1 MEFSNAQPTRAD
13 LVQMRRDYNEVSL
26 DESQID
32 ASGHPMPL
40 FQNWLKEAID
50 AKVTEPNA
58 MCLSTVT
65 SEGRPASRYVLCK
78 KADNDGFVW
87 FTNYDSRK
95 GEELAKNPFAALVFW
110 WGDMERSVRIEGK
123 VEKISTEESDAYFT
137 RRPRDAEI
145 GAWASHQ
152 SRPIGSQE
160 ELRK

>member
-1 MEFSNAQPTRAD
+1 
-13 LVQMRRDYNEVSL
+13 
-26 DESQID
+26 
-32 ASGHPMPL
+32 
-40 FQNWLKEAID
+40 
-50 AKVTEPNA
+50 

-95 GEELAKNPFAALVFW
+95 GDELAKNPFGAIVFW

-123 VEKISTEESDAYFT
+123 VEKISAEESDAYFI

-145 GAWASHQ
+145 GAWASKQ
-152 SRPIGSQE
+152 SRPIES
-160 ELRK
+160 